1 MCVVVVRKGVAIMK
15 IAVIG
20 AGAIGSVIGGLLSKA
35 GEDVTLIGRKP
46 HVDAINRNG
55 LILDR
60 ESGKI
65 VIQVKAAE
73 NLDFKPDL
81 ALLTVKTQD
90 VESSV
95 RKVQLFLSGT
105 QVVTMQN
112 GVQSDDLVAGVL
124 GKENIISS
132 VVIFNG
138 EFLEPGKALYSSL
151 LSKTALLIGEPFG
164 AKGNRLQSLSAL
176 FNKALPTDISED
188 IRGAHWT
195 KLLWNLITAVPAV
208 TGLSYQEGNHY
219 PQIRELNIN
228 LMKEGLEVIKLAGI
242 KTAPVP
248 GMPLSLMETMAKMP
262 LPESSSIMKNI
273 IESSGE
279 LPVLG
284 SMLQSIKRGKS
295 TEVDYLNGE
304 IVNLGKKKGIP
315 TPVNSLI
322 VELVHQAETTGKFLT
337 VDELTQRLS

>member
-1 MCVVVVRKGVAIMK
+1 MET
-15 IAVIG
+15 AVIG
-20 AGAIGSVIGGLLSKA
+20 AGAIGSVMGGLLSKA
-35 GEDVTLIGRKP
+35 GEDVILIGRKP
-46 HVDAINRNG
+46 HVDAINQNG
-55 LILDR
+55 LILDTPP
-60 ESGKI
+60 EKV
-65 VIQVKAAE
+65 VIRVKAAE

-81 ALLTVKTQD
+81 AVLAAKTQD

-95 RKVQLFLSGT
+95 RKAQSFLSDAL
-105 QVVTMQN
+105 VVTTQN
-112 GVQSDDLVAGVL
+112 GVRSDDIVAGIL
-124 GKENIISS
+124 GKENIISG
-132 VVIFNG
+132 VVLYNC
-138 EFLEPGKALYSSL
+138 EFLEPGRVLYSKL

-164 AKGNRLQSLSAL
+164 LKGNRLQSLFAL

-219 PQIRELNIN
+219 PQVRELNIR
-228 LMKEGLEVIKLAGI
+228 LMKEGLRVIRLAGI

-248 GMPLSLMETMAKMP
+248 GFSLSLIEKMAQMP
-262 LPESSSIMKNI
+262 LPEASSMMKNI
-273 IESSGE
+273 IESGGE
-279 LPVLG
+279 QHTLG

-295 TEVDYLNGE
+295 TEVDYMNGE
-304 IVNLGKKKGIP
+304 IVSLGKKRSIP

-322 VELVHQAETTGKFLT
+322 VGLVHEVETTGKFLT

>member
-1 MCVVVVRKGVAIMK
+1 MK
-15 IAVIG
+15 ITVIG

-46 HVDAINRNG
+46 HVDAINQSG
-55 LILDR
+55 LILDG

-65 VIQVKAAE
+65 VIRVKAAE

-95 RKVQLFLSGT
+95 RKAQPFLSGT
-105 QVVTMQN
+105 LVVTTQN
-112 GVQSDDLVAGVL
+112 GVQSDNLVAGVL
-124 GKENIISS
+124 GKANIISG
-132 VVIFNG
+132 VVIYNC
-138 EFLEPGKALYSSL
+138 EFLEPGKALYSKL

-176 FNKALPTDISED
+176 LNKALPTDISED
-188 IRGAHWT
+188 ISGAHWT
-195 KLLWNLITAVPAV
+195 KLLWNLITAVPGV

-228 LMKEGLEVIKLAGI
+228 LMKEGLEVIRLAGI

-248 GMPLSLMETMAKMP
+248 GFPLSLIETMAKMP
-262 LPESSSIMKNI
+262 LPESSSMMKNI
-273 IESSGE
+273 IESGGE
-279 LPVLG
+279 RHTLG
-284 SMLQSIKRGKS
+284 STLQSIKRGKS

-304 IVNLGKKKGIP
+304 IVNLGREKGIP

-322 VELVHQAETTGKFLT
+322 VGLVHEVEITGKFLT
-337 VDELTQRLS
+337 VDELTQRLG

>member
-1 MCVVVVRKGVAIMK
+1 MK

-46 HVDAINRNG
+46 HVDAINQNG
-55 LILDR
+55 LILDG
-60 ESGKI
+60 ESGET

-95 RKVQLFLSGT
+95 RNVQLFLSGAL
-105 QVVTMQN
+105 VVTMQN
-112 GVQSDDLVAGVL
+112 GVQSDDIVAGLL

-132 VVIFNG
+132 VVTFNG

-151 LSKTALLIGEPFG
+151 LNKTVLLIGEPFG

-176 FNKALPTDISED
+176 FNRALPTDISED

-248 GMPLSLMETMAKMP
+248 GFPLSLMETMAKMP
-262 LPESSSIMKNI
+262 LPESSSMMKNI
-273 IESSGE
+273 IESIGE

-284 SMLQSIKRGKS
+284 SILQSIKRGKS
-295 TEVDYLNGE
+295 TEVDYMNGE

-322 VELVHQAETTGKFLT
+322 VGLVHQVETTRKFLT
-337 VDELTQRLS
+337 VDELNQRLS

>member
-1 MCVVVVRKGVAIMK
+1 MK

-35 GEDVTLIGRKP
+35 GEDVTLIGRKL
-46 HVDAINRNG
+46 HVAAINQNG
-55 LILDR
+55 LILDG
-60 ESGKI
+60 ESGKT

-95 RKVQLFLSGT
+95 RNVQLFLSDALL
-105 QVVTMQN
+105 VTMQN
-112 GVQSDDLVAGVL
+112 GVQSDDIVAGLL

-132 VVIFNG
+132 VVTFNG
-138 EFLEPGKALYSSL
+138 EFLESGKALYSSP
-151 LSKTALLIGEPFG
+151 LSKTVLLIGEPFG
-164 AKGNRLQSLSAL
+164 AKGNRLQSLSVL

-242 KTAPVP
+242 KTVPVP
-248 GMPLSLMETMAKMP
+248 GFPLSLMETMAKMP
-262 LPESSSIMKNI
+262 LPESSSMMKNI
-273 IESSGE
+273 IESAGE
-279 LPVLG
+279 LPALG
-284 SMLQSIKRGKS
+284 SILQSIKRGKS
-295 TEVDYLNGE
+295 TEVDYTNGE
-304 IVNLGKKKGIP
+304 IVNLGKKLGIP
-315 TPVNSLI
+315 TPVNSLM
-322 VELVHQAETTGKFLT
+322 VELVHQVETTGKFLT

>member
-1 MCVVVVRKGVAIMK
+1 MK

-20 AGAIGSVIGGLLSKA
+20 AGAIGSVVGGLLSKA

-46 HVDAINRNG
+46 HVDAINQNG
-55 LILDR
+55 LILDA
-60 ESGKI
+60 ESGKM
-65 VIQVKAAE
+65 VIHVKAAE

-95 RKVQLFLSGT
+95 RRIRPYVSAVPL
-105 QVVTMQN
+105 VTMQN
-112 GVQSDDLVAGVL
+112 GVQSDELVAGVL

-132 VVIFNG
+132 VVIFHSL
-138 EFLEPGKALYSSL
+138 FLEPGRALFSNPSS
-151 LSKTALLIGEPFG
+151 KVALLIGGPFG
-164 AKGNRLQSLSAL
+164 ANVNRLKSFSAL
-176 FNKALPTDISED
+176 FNKALPTDVSED

-195 KLLWNLITAVPAV
+195 KLLWNLNNAVPAV
-208 TGLSYQEGNHY
+208 TGLSIQEGNQY

-248 GMPLSLMETMAKMP
+248 GIPLSLMKAMVKMP
-262 LPESSSIMKNI
+262 LQISSFIVKSKTK
-273 IESSGE
+273 S
-279 LPVLG
+279 LG
-284 SMLQSIKRGKS
+284 KTPILTSTLQSIRRGRS
-295 TEVDYLNGE
+295 TEIDYLNGE

-322 VELVHQAETTGKFLT
+322 VELVHQVETTGKFLNM
-337 VDELTQRLS
+337 DEITQRLSYNLQSEEY

>member
-1 MCVVVVRKGVAIMK
+1 MK

-46 HVDAINRNG
+46 HVDAINQNG
-55 LILDR
+55 LILDG
-60 ESGKI
+60 ESGKM

-95 RKVQLFLSGT
+95 RKVQLFLSGAL
-105 QVVTMQN
+105 VVTMQN

-138 EFLEPGKALYSSL
+138 EFLEPGKALYSSP

-195 KLLWNLITAVPAV
+195 KLLWNLNTAVPAV
-208 TGLSYQEGNHY
+208 TGLSIQEGNQY

-228 LMKEGLEVIKLAGI
+228 LMKEGLEVIKIAGI

-262 LPESSSIMKNI
+262 LPESSSIMKNN
-273 IESSGE
+273 IESLGK
-279 LPVLG
+279 LPILG
-284 SMLQSIKRGKS
+284 STLQSIKRGKS
-295 TEVDYLNGE
+295 TEIDYLNGE

-322 VELVHQAETTGKFLT
+322 VELVHQVETTGKFLT

>member
-1 MCVVVVRKGVAIMK
+1 MK

-20 AGAIGSVIGGLLSKA
+20 AGAVGTVIGGLLSNA
-35 GEDVTLIGRKP
+35 GEDITLVGRKG
-46 HVDAINRNG
+46 HVEAINQNG
-55 LILDR
+55 LVLDG
-60 ESGKI
+60 ESGKM
-65 VIQVKAAE
+65 VIRVKAAE

-90 VESSV
+90 VASSV
-95 RKVQLFLSGT
+95 RKAQLFLSGAL
-105 QVVTMQN
+105 VVTMQN
-112 GVQSDDLVAGVL
+112 GVQSDDIVAGVL
-124 GKENIISS
+124 GKENIISG
-132 VVIFNG
+132 VVIYNC
-138 EFLEPGKALYSSL
+138 EFLEPGKALYSKL

-248 GMPLSLMETMAKMP
+248 GFSLSLIETMAKMP
-262 LPESSSIMKNI
+262 LPESSSMMKNI
-273 IESSGE
+273 IESGGE
-279 LPVLG
+279 QHTLG
-284 SMLQSIKRGKS
+284 SILQSIKRGKS
-295 TEVDYLNGE
+295 TEVDYMNGE

-322 VELVHQAETTGKFLT
+322 VGLVHQVETAGKFLT
-337 VDELTQRLS
+337 IDELTQRLI

>member
-1 MCVVVVRKGVAIMK
+1 MK

-46 HVDAINRNG
+46 HVDAINQNG
-55 LILDR
+55 LILEG
-60 ESGKI
+60 ESGRI
-65 VIQVKAAE
+65 VIHVKAAE

-95 RKVQLFLSGT
+95 RKAQLFLSGAL
-105 QVVTMQN
+105 VVTMQN
-112 GVQSDDLVAGVL
+112 GVHSDDLVAGVL

-151 LSKTALLIGEPFG
+151 LSKTALLIGEPFD
-164 AKGNRLQSLSAL
+164 AKKNRLQSLSAL
-176 FNKALPTDISED
+176 FNKALPTDISEN

-248 GMPLSLMETMAKMP
+248 GMPLSLIETMAKMP

-273 IESSGE
+273 IESSGG

-284 SMLQSIKRGKS
+284 SILQSIRRGKS

-304 IVNLGKKKGIP
+304 IVNLGKKVGIP
-315 TPVNSLI
+315 TPANSLM
-322 VELVHQAETTGKFLT
+322 VELVHQIETTSKFLAA
-337 VDELTQRLS
+337 DEIAQRLT